1 VQPPRIELIP
11 ARAAVCCDAATILDI
26 LVRITPPLPEIHI
39 LRPPI
44 NLGIVL
50 DRSGS
55 MGSGG
60 KMEHARE
67 AAIFAVWQLLPTDR
81 VSITVFDDQIETIAP
96 SAPVT
101 DKPDLVARIRRIDA
115 RGSTA
120 LHGGWAAGA
129 QQVLEHV
136 AWQGLNRVLL
146 LSDGLA
152 NAGLTDPGAIRG
164 EVRGMAG
171 REVSTSTI
179 GVGKD
184 YNEDLLAA
192 MAQAGAGNYY
202 YVETSVQLPD
212 IFQTELQGLMA
223 TTGRHGEL
231 SVRTGPG
238 VAVTEVLTE
247 LEREPSGQI
256 KLPDLVSDM
265 LISIMV
271 RLSVAP
277 QPQTSELCRFH
288 LAWDPT
294 GETARGR
301 QELEVSLA
309 LPSVPV
315 QEWEKRPLDPAVQ
328 EQLTLLMATK
338 ARDEFHTALQR
349 GEIATAQAILDRIRA
364 IVSNTPETAE
374 TRAELENLAAT
385 EELFKLGQFGSSSKM
400 AHYLAHQRKQGR
412 GSAPPKS

>member
-11 ARAAVCCDAATILDI
+11 ARPAVCRDTATILEL

-55 MGSGG
+55 MGEGQ

-67 AAIFAVWQLLPTDR
+67 AAIFAVRQMLPTDR
-81 VSITVFDDQIETIAP
+81 VSVTAFDDQIETVAP
-96 SAPVT
+96 SALVT
-101 DKPDLVARIRRIDA
+101 DKADLVAKIRRIGP

-120 LHGGWAAGA
+120 LHGGWAGGA

-152 NAGLTDPGAIRG
+152 NAGLTDSGAICG
-164 EVRGMAG
+164 EVRGMAT

-184 YNEDLLAA
+184 YNEDLLGA
-192 MAQAGAGNYY
+192 MALAGAGNYY
-202 YVETSVQLPD
+202 YVESPVQLAD
-212 IFQTELQGLMA
+212 IFQTELQGLMG
-223 TTGRHGEL
+223 TTGRNVEL
-231 SVRTGPG
+231 TVRPGPG
-238 VAVTEVLTE
+238 VTLTEVLTE
-247 LEREPSGQI
+247 LERGSSGQI
-256 KLPDLVSDM
+256 KVPDLVSDM
-265 LISIMV
+265 PISILI
-271 RLSVAP
+271 RLSIAA
-277 QPQTSELCRFH
+277 QSRAAELGRFH

-301 QELEVSLA
+301 QEHEVGLT
-309 LPSVPV
+309 LPCVAV
-315 QEWEKRPLDPAVQ
+315 HEWEKMPLDPAIQ
-328 EQLTLLMATK
+328 EQLALLMATR
-338 ARDEFHTALQR
+338 ARDEYREALQR
-349 GEIATAQAILDRIRA
+349 GEVANAQSILDRIRA
-364 IVSNTPETAE
+364 MISSAPETSE
-374 TRAELENLAAT
+374 TRAELQNWATT
-385 EELFKLGQFGSSSKM
+385 EELLKLGQLGSSSKM
-400 AHYLAHQRKQGR
+400 AHFMAHQRKQGR
-412 GSAPPKS
+412 SSPPPKS